1 MTGDKSLFT
10 SMLRKR
16 IMNSH
21 LPQTLKRIC
30 ESNGSQNL
38 SQSNNTEDFAQINHL
53 ELIRNQ
59 ILDITFQIN
68 VQINRLNFLNEYLEQ
83 SKNKCL
89 NNGGGGDLHLELYLQ
104 QNSSKQVYK
113 YD

>member
-1 MTGDKSLFT
+1 
-10 SMLRKR
+10 MLRKR

-53 ELIRNQ
+53 QLIRNQ

-83 SKNKCL
+83 SFRNMNVLNRNTNAIGQFILNKIRKEEML
-89 NNGGGGDLHLELYLQ
+89 
-104 QNSSKQVYK
+104 KQRWW
-113 YD
+113 